1 MDTRDKARLTRIER
15 TLEQILN
22 LLSEQPKAVRYY
34 TIREAAEAIGYSE
47 SYVRK
52 LIKQGGIA
60 SVSTNGKKKLIP
72 EEALVRYQAQA
83 IS

>member
-22 LLSEQPKAVRYY
+22 LLSEQSKPVRYY
-34 TIREAAEAIGYSE
+34 TIREVAEAIGYSE

-72 EEALVRYQAQA
+72 EEALVRYQTQA

>member
-1 MDTRDKARLTRIER
+1 MDTRDKARLTKIER
-15 TLEQILN
+15 TLEQILS

-34 TIREAAEAIGYSE
+34 TIREVAEAIGYSE